1 LGRDA
6 DLLKSAFPRSSRF
19 DRICIEDPF
28 ETCSSEYTHDL
39 GTHLNLKGLELHK
52 SSVLSALK
60 TLDTFLLTASEEML
74 AVIFLFKNNEKSI
87 SENNQTTKDQKEDKQ
102 SKVHG
107 PKKDDAKAT
116 KRDQKEEESKVH
128 GTKKK
133 YPKATKGDV
142 MDSGSDTKGVKPDD
156 ENGAEKSRKS
166 RRRRGKS
173 KPFTNL
179 SEKKKLQIANRKAE
193 AKKRREARLSKG
205 TSIEAV

>member
-1 LGRDA
+1 M
-6 DLLKSAFPRSSRF
+6 
-19 DRICIEDPF
+19 
-28 ETCSSEYTHDL
+28 
-39 GTHLNLKGLELHK
+39 NLKGLELHK

-74 AVIFLFKNNEKSI
+74 AVILLFKNNEKSI
-87 SENNQTTKDQKEDKQ
+87 SENDQTTKDQKEDKE

-116 KRDQKEEESKVH
+116 KRDQKEEKESKVD
-128 GTKKK
+128 GPKKK
-133 YPKATKGDV
+133 YPKASKGDV
-142 MDSGSDTKGVKPDD
+142 MDSGSDTNGVTRDD
-156 ENGAEKSRKS
+156 ENGAEKSRKN

-173 KPFTNL
+173 IPYLCL

-193 AKKRREARLSKG
+193 AKKRRESRLSKG